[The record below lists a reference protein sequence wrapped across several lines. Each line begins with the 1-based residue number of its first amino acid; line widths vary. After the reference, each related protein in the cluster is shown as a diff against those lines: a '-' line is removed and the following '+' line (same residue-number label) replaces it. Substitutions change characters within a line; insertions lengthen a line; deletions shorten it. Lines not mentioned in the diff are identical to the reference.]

1 MFQANGSV
9 FEKATQGI
17 PDEKWLFQPSAD
29 SNHMMFSAGHVVV
42 HRAFV
47 SKYLGVEWS
56 APWSSVFSRGAK
68 RVPPEQY
75 PSVGEIRKA
84 CKEVSEKLMAALPN
98 ATPELLAQP
107 LPKERP
113 SLDGT
118 LLEEPSACS
127 ASTRLTML
135 VRWAISGSGSDL
147 VNRLDKSEREYA
159 ERICCS

>member
-29 SNHMMFSAGHVVV
+29 SNHLMFSAGHVVV

-47 SKYLGVEWS
+47 PKYLGVEWS
-56 APWSSVFSRGAK
+56 APWSSVISRGAK
-68 RVPPEQY
+68 RVPPKQY

-118 LLEEPSACS
+118 VGGAIGLLCFHETYHVGQMGYLRKWLGFGQS
-127 ASTRLTML
+127 
-135 VRWAISGSGSDL
+135 VG
-147 VNRLDKSEREYA
+147 
-159 ERICCS
+159 

>member
-17 PDEKWLFQPSAD
+17 PDEKWLVQASAD
-29 SNHMMFSAGHVVV
+29 SNHLMFSAGHVVV

-47 SKYLGVEWS
+47 PKYLGVEWS

-84 CKEVSEKLMAALPN
+84 WKEVSEKLMAALPN

-118 LLEEPSACS
+118 VGGAIGLLCFHETYHVGQMGYLRKWLGFGQS
-127 ASTRLTML
+127 
-135 VRWAISGSGSDL
+135 VG
-147 VNRLDKSEREYA
+147 
-159 ERICCS
+159 

>member
-17 PDEKWLFQPSAD
+17 PDEKWLVQPSAD
-29 SNHMMFSAGHVVV
+29 SNHLMFSAGHVVV

-47 SKYLGVEWS
+47 PKYLGVEWS

-84 CKEVSEKLMAALPN
+84 WKEVSEKLMAALPN

-118 LLEEPSACS
+118 VGGAIGLLCFHETYHVGQMGYLRKWLGFGQS
-127 ASTRLTML
+127 
-135 VRWAISGSGSDL
+135 VG
-147 VNRLDKSEREYA
+147 
-159 ERICCS
+159 